1 MIWSEKGHFGPC
13 LACLSYQCQ
22 GVPKLCA
29 KFGRSRIPR
38 TTNIHKSIFT
48 VFVIVKEA
56 SPFLWVKIIVSGEK
70 NPIMGGTRLL
80 LACKAKLSIIYE
92 RAGSNSH
99 IR

>member
-1 MIWSEKGHFGPC
+1 M
-13 LACLSYQCQ
+13 
-22 GVPKLCA
+22 CA

-48 VFVIVKEA
+48 VYVKEA

-92 RAGSNSH
+92 CAAANSH
-99 IR
+99 I